1 MRQSARVDY
10 FRATTTDIEQII
22 DATKGYFSDEYTE
35 KVQIPLY
42 GYRST
47 LQTRDSGA
55 FYCSNPHTESM
66 GNLVQFSGSPIS
78 AIMAATGLSSI
89 QSIVATQTLNWKV
102 TRLDIAI
109 DVFDDLMTMDEI
121 KEGLDGENYK
131 SRIRVWERDH
141 ELKEG
146 GKDIIRGGG
155 KGAKK
160 SLKIYDKAAEQH
172 LDINWR
178 RYEMTFMD
186 ERAREVWAQIIH
198 MSTDEE
204 LLVFAKT
211 LLASILDFPDWI
223 AWQQQFGVKHKHEFV
238 QIPRTESDQWRW
250 LLRQVA
256 PAFQKDYEDNGDWS
270 MLDKFVEAV
279 KQSRREAGK

>member
-10 FRATTTDIEQII
+10 FRATTTDLEQII
-22 DATKGYFSDEYTE
+22 DATKGYFSDAQTE
-35 KVQIPLY
+35 AVKIPLY
-42 GYRST
+42 GYRRT
-47 LQTRDSGA
+47 LQAKDSSA
-55 FYCSNPHTESM
+55 FYCFAPHSEAM

-78 AIMAATGLSSI
+78 YIMATTGLSSI
-89 QSIVATQTLNWKV
+89 RSIIATQVHNWKV

-109 DVFDDLMTMDEI
+109 DIFDDNTTMGEI
-121 KEGLDGENYK
+121 ETRLNDMAYS
-131 SRIRVWERDH
+131 SRIRVWEREH
-141 ELKEG
+141 ELG
-146 GKDIIRGGG
+146 DNAKDIIRGGG

-186 ERAREVWAQIIH
+186 ERAREVWSQIVH
-198 MSTDEE
+198 MATDEE

-223 AWQQQFGVKHKHEFV
+223 AWQQQFGVTAKHEFV

-270 MLDKFVEAV
+270 MLEKFVDAV
-279 KQSRREAGK
+279 KKSRSE

>member
-10 FRATTTDIEQII
+10 YRATTTDIELII
-22 DATKGYFSDEYTE
+22 DATKGYFNAEQTE
-35 KVQIPLY
+35 QVKIPLY
-42 GYRST
+42 GYRTT

-55 FYCSNPHTESM
+55 FYCASPHTENM

-78 AIMAATGLSSI
+78 FIMAQTGLSSVR
-89 QSIVATQTLNWKV
+89 SIVATHCHNWKV
-102 TRLDIAI
+102 TRLDVAI

-121 KEGLDGENYK
+121 KEGLDGGGYK
-131 SRIRVWERDH
+131 SRIRVWEREH
-141 ELKEG
+141 ELAEH

-160 SLKIYDKAAEQH
+160 SLKIYDKAAEQK

-186 ERAREVWAQIIH
+186 ERAREVWLQIVN

-223 AWQQQFGVKHKHEFV
+223 AWQQQFSVEHKHEFV

-256 PAFQKDYEDNGDWS
+256 PAFQKDYEDNGSWD

-279 KQSRREAGK
+279 KQSRREVG